1 MMKNQNAGT
10 AIIRTVRKYAE
21 TADLNMDGAD
31 ISGQI
36 WRWTRMG
43 NDISTMFTKEQN
55 KTQGRKGYAFWKR
68 EKVKVI
74 SPKDYGEFKNR
85 RKQKYER

>member
-1 MMKNQNAGT
+1 
-10 AIIRTVRKYAE
+10 
-21 TADLNMDGAD
+21 
-31 ISGQI
+31 
-36 WRWTRMG
+36 MG

-85 RKQKYER
+85 RKQKYK

>member
-1 MMKNQNAGT
+1 MMKNQSVET
-10 AIIRTVRKYAE
+10 AITRTARKYAT
-21 TADLNMDGAD
+21 TAGQSMDGAD
-31 ISGQI
+31 IFGQI

-55 KTQGRKGYAFWKR
+55 KTQGRKGYAFWKK
-68 EKVKVI
+68 EKVKSI

-85 RKQKYER
+85 RKQKYE

>member
-1 MMKNQNAGT
+1 
-10 AIIRTVRKYAE
+10 
-21 TADLNMDGAD
+21 
-31 ISGQI
+31 
-36 WRWTRMG
+36 MG

-68 EKVKVI
+68 EKVKSI

-85 RKQKYER
+85 RKQKYE